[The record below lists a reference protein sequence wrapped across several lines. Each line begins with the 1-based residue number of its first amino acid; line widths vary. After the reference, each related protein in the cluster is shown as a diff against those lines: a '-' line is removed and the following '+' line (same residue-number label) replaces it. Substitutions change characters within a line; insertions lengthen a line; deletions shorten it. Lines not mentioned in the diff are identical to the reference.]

1 MNGTSMLTP
10 ITADAGLTIHAFD
23 IMFSVQDLYTDGTIV
38 LLNTGEPDEL
48 IDGITS
54 IEGNEEETIYNVAG
68 QRLAKKQRGINIVNG
83 RKILI
88 K

>member
-1 MNGTSMLTP
+1 MRVLQYKRGGTRVPTCEDCSTN
-10 ITADAGLTIHAFD
+10 
-23 IMFSVQDLYTDGTIV
+23 VQDLYTDGTIV